1 MPKVSILTPCFN
13 VKEEW
18 LTQCLDSLRNQ
29 TLKDI
34 ELICIDDGSTDDTGA
49 RLDAYAKLDS
59 RVTVIHKENSGYG
72 DSMNVGLARCKGQ
85 YVGIVEPDDWV
96 ELTMFETLYRAAE
109 DNDLDLVRC
118 CHYESRMGKP
128 EVAVTDDWVQ
138 KNVVLS
144 PLEHKEV
151 FLQSP
156 AIWTSLVKRRLLE
169 ENDIHFLPTPGAS
182 FQDMSYGVK
191 MKVCAKRFMLLDL
204 CLHHYR
210 IHEGSSVSSVL
221 SEQKAF
227 CVCKEW
233 EEIYDFV
240 FRRKEVFKVLRD
252 DLAIMEKG
260 CYVWNLE
267 RLKGEL
273 RYRFVKK
280 WQSELLSRIDEGQ
293 VSLGDLSYDERE
305 YLEEIAYDA
314 DDWFERTYPHEH
326 AILDG
331 EGFKGLISVI
341 VTMYK
346 NEDTIRA
353 TVRSVLSQS
362 YDNIEVVCVD
372 DCSPDGCW
380 EIVKELAE
388 HDGRIKLVKR
398 TENGGLSAC
407 RNSGLDVAH
416 GEAVTFVDGDDKL
429 LPNALSSMARRF
441 NDQTDAVF
449 STVKIE
455 YCGGASLYGHY
466 PESDAVYYSLP
477 GNDTR
482 RISRHEILKYHCSAS
497 AKLFRLANIQK
508 AKIRFPEGLLFE
520 DALFTWS
527 YFALFNNRVAFCRN
541 PVYLYRR
548 RRSSIMTNL
557 LDKPENRSIQH
568 MEILRRYLDFLNDRN
583 LIRDYTCQLPSLVE
597 SNFWFSFTQCAKW
610 EKVVAVS
617 HLASLLH
624 QFSIVCATPTLQKV
638 YDGDVGFLLVSEDS
652 SKSVEGSSV
661 VLPDSRLNHRLV
673 RLALGIDSW
682 TRKVFPPGNTRAR
695 RIAKRIWSV
704 CAQVRRGFSHG

>member
-1 MPKVSILTPCFN
+1 MIKVSILTPCFN

-18 LTQCLDSLRNQ
+18 LSQCLESLRNQ

-34 ELICIDDGSTDDTGA
+34 ELICIDDGSTDDTGT
-49 RLDAYAKLDS
+49 RLDDYAKLDA
-59 RVTVIHKENSGYG
+59 RITVIHKKNSGYG
-72 DSMNVGLARCKGQ
+72 DSMNIGLSRCKGQ

-109 DNDLDLVRC
+109 AHDLDLVRC

-128 EVAVTDDWVQ
+128 EVAVTDDWVP

-144 PLEHKEV
+144 PLEHKEI

-156 AIWTSLVKRRLLE
+156 GICISLVKHRLLI
-169 ENDIHFLPTPGAS
+169 ENNIQFLPTSGAS

-233 EEIYDFV
+233 AEIYDFILG
-240 FRRKEVFKVLRD
+240 RRDAYKVLKD
-252 DLAIMEKG
+252 ELAIMEKS
-260 CYVWNLE
+260 CYAWNIE
-267 RLKGEL
+267 RLKGDL
-273 RYRFVKK
+273 RYRFVRK
-280 WQSELLSRIDEGQ
+280 WQSELLSRIDDGQ
-293 VSLGDLSYDERE
+293 LTLENLPRHERE
-305 YLEEIAYDA
+305 YLEQIAYNA
-314 DDWFERTYPHEH
+314 DDWFDQTYPHER
-326 AILDG
+326 AALNNG
-331 EGFKGLISVI
+331 GFTGLISVI

-346 NEDTIRA
+346 NGDTIDA
-353 TVRSVLSQS
+353 TVQSVLSQS
-362 YDNIEVVCVD
+362 YDNIEVICVD

-380 EIVKELAE
+380 EIVKELAA

-407 RNSGLDVAH
+407 RNSGLDVAQ
-416 GEAVTFVDGDDKL
+416 GEAVAFVDGDDEL
-429 LPNALSSMARRF
+429 LPNALSLMAWRF
-441 NDQTDAVF
+441 DAQTDAVF
-449 STVKIE
+449 STCKME

-482 RISRHEILKYHCSAS
+482 RISRHEILKYHCSAC
-497 AKLFRLANIQK
+497 AKLFRLANIRE
-508 AKIRFPEGLLFE
+508 AKLRFPEGILFE

-527 YFALFNNRVAFCRN
+527 YFSLFNNRVAFLKN

-548 RRSSIMTNL
+548 RKDSIMTNL
-557 LDKPENRSIQH
+557 LDAPENRSIQD
-568 MEILRRYLDFLNDRN
+568 MEILWRYLDFLRVRN
-583 LIRDYTCQLPSLVE
+583 LIKKYTCQLPSLVADI
-597 SNFWFSFTQCAKW
+597 FWFSFTQCAKW
-610 EKVVAVS
+610 EKVVVVS
-617 HLASLLH
+617 RLAKLLH
-624 QFSIVCATPTLQKV
+624 EFNVVCETPMLRRV
-638 YDGDVGFLLVSEDS
+638 YNGDVGFLLIG
-652 SKSVEGSSV
+652 EGSLKSSEISEAA
-661 VLPDSRLNHRLV
+661 VLDRRLNHRLV
-673 RLALGIDSW
+673 RVAIEIDSW

-695 RIAKRIWSV
+695 RIARRIWDV
-704 CAQVRRGFSHG
+704 CAQAHRVVSRG